1 MSLKLTTSRL
11 LTLAKGRW
19 LHIFRYP
26 PGWEGQMLD
35 HICGLA
41 EQGRDGL
48 DWLDAATLCFQAAC
62 QAALRRQGFAS
73 TQIAPPQTAVAE
85 NPPDH

>member
-1 MSLKLTTSRL
+1 M
-11 LTLAKGRW
+11 
-19 LHIFRYP
+19 FRYP

-62 QAALRRQGFAS
+62 QAALCRQGHGAPS
-73 TQIAPPQTAVAE
+73 ILPPQSAVMGTQ
-85 NPPDH
+85 PDF